1 MRNGIKASTLLN
13 EFTPTPQFLENVKVK
28 DKSAIETYK
37 CKKSI
42 KYAKKL
48 IKGKGRLLVRK
59 SGTEDKIR
67 IMVESDDI
75 SLMNKCIKIVK
86 RTLV

>member
-1 MRNGIKASTLLN
+1 MFYYL
-13 EFTPTPQFLENVKVK
+13 
-28 DKSAIETYK
+28 DCYK

-42 KYAKKL
+42 KYASSL
-48 IKGKGRLLVRK
+48 IQGRGRLLVRK

-75 SLMNKCIKIVK
+75 SLINKCIKIIK
-86 RTLV
+86 RAII